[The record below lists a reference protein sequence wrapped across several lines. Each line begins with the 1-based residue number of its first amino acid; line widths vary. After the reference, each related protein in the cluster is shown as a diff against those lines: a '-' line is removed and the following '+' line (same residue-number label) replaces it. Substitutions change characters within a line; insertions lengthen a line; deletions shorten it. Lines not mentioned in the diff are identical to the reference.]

1 MSGIQVQ
8 AGIVTKL
15 EDEGSECGTRRQAMV
30 LQVSGS
36 IPMGPVPPA
45 RAEISGAPVLPGE
58 SAALWD
64 PSFGTGS
71 SEIGRAHV

>member
-36 IPMGPVPPA
+36 IPMGPWKTQ
-45 RAEISGAPVLPGE
+45 
-58 SAALWD
+58 AL
-64 PSFGTGS
+64 S
-71 SEIGRAHV
+71 SELRLQPQNSYTALGDRKSVV

>member
-30 LQVSGS
+30 LKATGS
-36 IPMGPVPPA
+36 IPMGPAQEKRTPFHTKVSQELRRLPQTCG
-45 RAEISGAPVLPGE
+45 SGPQN
-58 SAALWD
+58 
-64 PSFGTGS
+64 S
-71 SEIGRAHV
+71 SSRH

>member
-30 LQVSGS
+30 LQVTGS
-36 IPMGPVPPA
+36 IPMGPAKEERPPFHTKA
-45 RAEISGAPVLPGE
+45 SQELR
-58 SAALWD
+58 
-64 PSFGTGS
+64 
-71 SEIGRAHV
+71 

>member
-30 LQVSGS
+30 LQVTGS
-36 IPMGPVPPA
+36 IPMGPAKEERPLFHTKA
-45 RAEISGAPVLPGE
+45 SQELR
-58 SAALWD
+58 
-64 PSFGTGS
+64 
-71 SEIGRAHV
+71 